1 MTQRICMSAI
11 GTKQTWRFALQ
22 ISAYDPKLTWAV
34 REFDTF
40 FKLLNI
46 CYLALVNKHLFV
58 SSKLS
63 GGHVDMAYP
72 PNCKLLAKHF
82 DACLDM
88 AVQGQ

>member
-1 MTQRICMSAI
+1 MGSQGIR
-11 GTKQTWRFALQ
+11 
-22 ISAYDPKLTWAV
+22 Y
-34 REFDTF
+34 F

-72 PNCKLLAKHF
+72 PNSKLLAKHF